1 MTITTNYETNQAL
14 MTDFHHVTAL
24 ATRRGRVLAL
34 RIFYTVFGL
43 LGLGNGIL
51 LLLIFDEIDG
61 NPTSTLAIAVLGV
74 LFGAYFLFRAVFY
87 YPYLGFFS
95 RYMMRKRLSGRVS
108 LEVRYTFGGAGMA
121 IDDALEHCTHA
132 YSAFCGVYES
142 RRIFALL
149 LTPRTGYIIA
159 KTDLSEEQMQE
170 LRALLQER
178 FEVPLI
184 YYNV

>member
-74 LFGAYFLFRAVFY
+74 LFGSILYRLIYSAALRANV
-87 YPYLGFFS
+87 PAD
-95 RYMMRKRLSGRVS
+95 YMKLVSAVIVGAAIAAPTVRQWAAFQMRKRRALAGR
-108 LEVRYTFGGAGMA
+108 
-121 IDDALEHCTHA
+121 
-132 YSAFCGVYES
+132 
-142 RRIFALL
+142 
-149 LTPRTGYIIA
+149 
-159 KTDLSEEQMQE
+159 KEEQ
-170 LRALLQER
+170 
-178 FEVPLI
+178 
-184 YYNV
+184 

>member
-1 MTITTNYETNQAL
+1 MTITTNYETTQAL

-24 ATRRGRVLAL
+24 ATRKGRVLAQ

-51 LLLIFDEIDG
+51 LLLIFGEIDG
-61 NPTSTLAIAVLGV
+61 NPASTLAIAVLGM

-87 YPYLGFFS
+87 YPYLGFF
-95 RYMMRKRLSGRVS
+95 RKYVMRRRLSGRVS
-108 LEVRYTFGGAGMA
+108 EVRYTFDKAEMT

-132 YSAFCGVYES
+132 YSAFCGIYES

-149 LTPRTGYIIA
+149 MTPRVGYIIA

-170 LRALLQER
+170 LRTLLQEH

-184 YYNV
+184 YYDV